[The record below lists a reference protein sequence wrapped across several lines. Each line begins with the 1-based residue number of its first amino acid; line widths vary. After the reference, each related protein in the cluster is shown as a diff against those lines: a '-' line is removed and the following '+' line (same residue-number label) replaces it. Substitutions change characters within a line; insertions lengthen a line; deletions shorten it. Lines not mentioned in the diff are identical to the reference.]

1 MPETSTTK
9 RRRLHIHNTPTYP
22 YFAYTSLVCITALLQ
37 QRPLYQQSDT
47 AMSGSDRNPRRW
59 TPAEDEILRQHV
71 DAQEAQGYS
80 RDWCQIASA
89 LPGRSNKDCRK
100 RWHNSVAEGLKKGQW
115 SKSEDES
122 LTHGVQRYGYQWTKV
137 ATCVSSRS
145 ADQCAKRWQ
154 QSLDPRLDRSEWR
167 GEEDTALLT
176 AVESLGRHWKDIQEQ
191 YLPHRSKNCVKNRY
205 SVLTRRNTTRL
216 VPYDDSIGSSSSD
229 AGTPMQVE
237 GDLPVDFM
245 STSLLQSTSHGL
257 YQNPMAHASSPGIAW
272 PWSGISDPSVTLP
285 TAFDPFD
292 CNIWPIYPN
301 TSAQAIPTTQ
311 GQWNDMQSSMGLHQM
326 QYPTTSTPHTN
337 IYTYPVQHPPTLP
350 SSVPYATQPPSAFPY
365 TPTVRSSQPHAY
377 GRYRQSYR
385 DS

>member
-1 MPETSTTK
+1 
-9 RRRLHIHNTPTYP
+9 
-22 YFAYTSLVCITALLQ
+22 
-37 QRPLYQQSDT
+37 
-47 AMSGSDRNPRRW
+47 MSGSERNPRRW
-59 TPAEDEILRQHV
+59 TPAEDDILRKHV

-115 SKSEDES
+115 SKFEDD
-122 LTHGVQRYGYQWTKV
+122 LLIHGVQRYGYQWTKV

-167 GEEDTALLT
+167 GDEDAALLA

-205 SVLTRRNTTRL
+205 SVLTRRSNTRL

-229 AGTPMQVE
+229 GGTPMQVG
-237 GDLPVDFM
+237 GDLSLDFM
-245 STSLLQSTSHGL
+245 STSLIPDTSQIHQSHV
-257 YQNPMAHASSPGIAW
+257 PHVSSAELSW

-285 TAFDPFD
+285 ANFDPFD
-292 CNIWPIYPN
+292 CTMWPVYPEASLSQAMP
-301 TSAQAIPTTQ
+301 SAQA
-311 GQWNDMQSSMGLHQM
+311 QWNTIQPDLGLQQPVQYSNTSHPHAHASTYPTNQRSIPSSMPYSFPEQPLA
-326 QYPTTSTPHTN
+326 Y
-337 IYTYPVQHPPTLP
+337 
-350 SSVPYATQPPSAFPY
+350 PYAPARKPP
-365 TPTVRSSQPHAY
+365 RSLANRGLY
-377 GRYRQSYR
+377 GEVYINS
-385 DS
+385 